1 MTCYNLVNQLII
13 ILRDGLNQIEWK
25 NSIKTPRT
33 DKQGRLCIPLWLLQ
47 TDHSATHSWTD
58 TGGFSL
64 GTEKDLTAQTDL
76 FSADFNSWHE
86 LKKTSME
93 NVLKGTASFVLTIR
107 PSGIRRP
114 ASSAS
119 CYLVQ
124 SLCIESKRP
133 PHHNME
139 MFGSKYKQIS
149 LNDSNFKIF
158 QI

>member
-13 ILRDGLNQIEWK
+13 ILRDGLNQIELK

-47 TDHSATHSWTD
+47 IDHSATHSWTD

-93 NVLKGTASFVLTIR
+93 NVLKGTASFVLSIR
-107 PSGIRRP
+107 PSDIRR
-114 ASSAS
+114 
-119 CYLVQ
+119 Q
-124 SLCIESKRP
+124 SLCIESRRP
-133 PHHNME
+133 SHHNKE
-139 MFGSKYKQIS
+139 MFGLKYKQIS
-149 LNDSNFKIF
+149 LNH
-158 QI
+158 